1 MARKLEDKK
10 FRISYQMAEE
20 MNLAL
25 KIEVLFS
32 DNSINM
38 FWIYVQ
44 YICSNHY
51 KN

>member
-38 FWIYVQ
+38 FWIYAK

>member
-10 FRISYQMAEE
+10 FRISYQMVKE

-25 KIEVLFS
+25 KIEVQFS

-38 FWIYVQ
+38 F
-44 YICSNHY
+44 
-51 KN
+51 